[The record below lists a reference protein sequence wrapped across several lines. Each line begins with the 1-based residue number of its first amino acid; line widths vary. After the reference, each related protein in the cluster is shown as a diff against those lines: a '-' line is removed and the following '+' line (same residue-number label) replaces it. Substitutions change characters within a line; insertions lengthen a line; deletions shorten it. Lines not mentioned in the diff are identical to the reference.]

1 MASVLQI
8 EQLTKAF
15 GERLLFEGLTLHLD
29 EGEKVALVAV
39 NGAGK
44 STLLNIIAGREDYQA
59 GQITFRRDLKVGY
72 LLQNPTFKAGQ
83 CVLEACLDGNNK
95 AAEAITRYERALTT
109 GNGLEEAMAAMD
121 AADAWDFEQQAKE
134 VLTRLA
140 ITDFQQPVEELS
152 GGQCKRL
159 ALAQVLVSKPDLL
172 ILDEPTNHLDL
183 AMTEWLEEYL
193 AASRLTLLMVTH
205 DRYFLDRVS
214 TRIVEIDD
222 RQLYGYRGNYTYYLE
237 KRQERIEL
245 INAAAEKT
253 RNLYRR
259 ELEWIRR
266 TPSARTGKAKYRIDA
281 FEQLSEERRTRL
293 TEQRVEI
300 GIESSRIGT
309 KIFEMK
315 GLTKS
320 YGEKCILDRFDYLF
334 NKGEKLGIVGE
345 NGVGKSTFVKMLLG
359 EVVPDS
365 GTIEVGQT
373 VRFGYYAQQGITF
386 KEEDRVIDVVKR
398 ISEDI
403 TLADGNRISASQL
416 LNRFLFSP
424 AAQYDYVAKLSG
436 GERRRLYLCTV
447 LIANPNFLILDEPTN
462 DLDIQTLNILEEYLE
477 SFKGCVIV
485 ISHDRYFMDKIAD
498 HLFVMEGEGRIKDFP
513 GNYTQYR
520 QWRRAEELR
529 EAEAR
534 AEEERRRQQRQTT
547 PPPQKA
553 QRTYADRLSF
563 KERRELEALEVELPQ
578 LEERKTQ
585 LETAMSS
592 GTLAVEKLMEASAE
606 ITSLIDE
613 IELKTLRWME
623 LSEKN

>member
-1 MASVLQI
+1 MASILQI

-29 EGEKVALVAV
+29 EGEKVALIAV

-44 STLLNIIAGREDYQA
+44 STLLNIVAGKEDYQG
-59 GQITFRRDLKVGY
+59 GQITFRRDIRVGY
-72 LLQNPTFKAGQ
+72 LQQNPAFNHAQT
-83 CVLEACLDGNNK
+83 VLEACLEGNEQATK
-95 AAEAITRYERALTT
+95 ALARYNRALSTGEGLDEAI
-109 GNGLEEAMAAMD
+109 AAMD
-121 AADAWDFEQQAKE
+121 ATAAWDYEQQAKE
-134 VLTRLA
+134 ILTRLA
-140 ITDFQQPVEELS
+140 ITDLEQPIEQLS
-152 GGQCKRL
+152 GGQIKRL

-183 AMTEWLEEYL
+183 SMTEWLEEYL
-193 AASRLTLLMVTH
+193 AASRMTLLMVTH
-205 DRYFLDRVS
+205 DRYFLDRVC

-222 RQLYGYRGNYTYYLE
+222 QSLYSYRGNYTYYLE
-237 KRQERIEL
+237 KRQERIDL

-253 RNLYRR
+253 RNLYRH

-281 FEQLSEERRTRL
+281 FEQLSEERRTQL
-293 TEQRVEI
+293 TEQKVEI

-315 GLTKS
+315 HLEKR
-320 YGEKCILDRFDYLF
+320 YGQKCILHDFSYLF

-359 EVVPDS
+359 EVQPDS
-365 GTIEVGQT
+365 GTVEVGQT
-373 VRFGYYAQQGITF
+373 VRFGYYAQQGISF
-386 KEEDRVIDVVKR
+386 NEGDRVIDVVKR
-398 ISEDI
+398 ISEEI

-462 DLDIQTLNILEEYLE
+462 DLDIQTLTILEEYLRA
-477 SFKGCVIV
+477 FKGCVIV

-498 HLFVMEGEGRIKDFP
+498 HLFVMEGEGVIKDFP

-520 QWRRAEELR
+520 LWRREQEAR
-529 EAEAR
+529 EAELR
-534 AEEERRRQQRQTT
+534 AEQERQQRRQTT
-547 PPPQKA
+547 PPPAKA

-563 KERRELEALEVELPQ
+563 KERRELEQLEAELPT
-578 LEERKTQ
+578 LESRKRE
-585 LETAMSS
+585 LEAMMSS
-592 GTLAVEKLMEASAE
+592 GSMAVEALMEASNE
-606 ITSLIDE
+606 ITALIEE
-613 IELKTLRWME
+613 IDLKTLRWME
-623 LSEKN
+623 LSEKS

>member
-1 MASVLQI
+1 MASILQI
-8 EQLTKAF
+8 EQLKKAY
-15 GERLLFEGLTLHLD
+15 GERVLFEGLTLHLD
-29 EGEKVALVAV
+29 EGDKVAVVAV

-44 STLLNIIAGREDYQA
+44 STLLNIIAGAEDYQA
-59 GQITFRRDLKVGY
+59 GQITTKRDLRMGY
-72 LLQNPTFKAGQ
+72 LRQDPTFRQGQ
-83 CVLEACLDGNNK
+83 RVLEACLNGRGEVTR
-95 AAEAITRYERALTT
+95 AVARYEQALAS
-109 GNGLEEAMAAMD
+109 GEGLEEAMAAME
-121 AADAWDFEQQAKE
+121 AASAWDCEHQAKE

-140 ITDFQQPVEELS
+140 LTDFLQPVEELS
-152 GGQCKRL
+152 GGQRKRL
-159 ALAQVLVSKPDLL
+159 ALAQVLLAKPDLL

-183 AMTEWLEEYL
+183 GMIEWLEEHL
-193 AASRLTLLMVTH
+193 ASSRMTLLMVTH
-205 DRYFLDRVS
+205 DRYFLDRV
-214 TRIVEIDD
+214 TNRIVEIDNQ
-222 RQLYGYRGNYTYYLE
+222 QLYSYRGNYTYYLE
-237 KRQERIEL
+237 KRQERIDQ

-253 RNLYRR
+253 RNLYLR

-281 FEQLSEERRTRL
+281 FEQLSEERRTQLSEERI
-293 TEQRVEI
+293 EI

-315 GLTKS
+315 HLTKR
-320 YGEKCILDRFDYLF
+320 YDEKCILSDFSYLF
-334 NKGEKLGIVGE
+334 TKGEKLGIVGE

-359 EVVPDS
+359 EVMADS

-373 VRFGYYAQQGITF
+373 VRFGYYSQQGITF
-386 KEEDRVIDVVKR
+386 REEDRVIDVVKR

-424 AAQYDYVAKLSG
+424 AAQYDRVAKLSG

-447 LIANPNFLILDEPTN
+447 LISNPNFLILDEPTN
-462 DLDIQTLNILEEYLE
+462 DLDIQTLNILEEYLRG
-477 SFKGCVIV
+477 FKGCVIV

-520 QWRRAEELR
+520 HWRKEQEAL
-529 EAEAR
+529 EAEQR
-534 AEEERRRQQRQTT
+534 AEEERHRQRQTT

-553 QRTYADRLSF
+553 QRTYADRLTF
-563 KERRELEALEVELPQ
+563 KERRELEELETELPR
-578 LEERKTQ
+578 LEERKQ
-585 LETAMSS
+585 ELEAQMSS
-592 GTLAVEKLMEASAE
+592 GTMAVEELLKASTE
-606 ITSLIDE
+606 ITALIEE
-613 IELKTLRWME
+613 IDLKTLRWME

>member
-8 EQLTKAF
+8 EHLRKAY
-15 GERLLFEGLTLHLD
+15 GERVLFDDLTLHID

-44 STLLNIIAGREDYQA
+44 STLLNIIAGEEDYGA
-59 GQITFRRDLKVGY
+59 GQITFRRDLRVGY
-72 LLQNPTFKAGQ
+72 LMQNPRFRAGAT
-83 CVLEACLDGNNK
+83 VLEGCLEGCSH
-95 AAEAITRYERALTT
+95 AAQAITRYEKALTT
-109 GNGLEEAMAAMD
+109 GEGLEEAMAAMD
-121 AADAWDFEQQAKE
+121 AADGWTYEQQAKE
-134 VLTRLA
+134 ILTRLA
-140 ITDFQQPVEELS
+140 ITDLQQPIDELS
-152 GGQCKRL
+152 GGQIKRL

-193 AASRLTLLMVTH
+193 STAHLTLLMVTH
-205 DRYFLDRVS
+205 DRYFLDRVC

-222 RQLYGYRGNYTYYLE
+222 RTLYGYRGNYTLYLE
-237 KRQERIEL
+237 KRQERIDQ
-245 INAAAEKT
+245 INATAEKT

-293 TEQRVEI
+293 QEQRVEI

-315 GLTKS
+315 NLSKR
-320 YGEKCILDRFDYLF
+320 YGEKCILRNFDYLF

-345 NGVGKSTFVKMLLG
+345 NGVGKSTFVKLLLG
-359 EVVPDS
+359 EVAPDS
-365 GTIEVGQT
+365 GTVEVGQT

-386 KEEDRVIDVVKR
+386 REEERVIDAVTR
-398 ISEDI
+398 IAEEI

-424 AAQYDYVAKLSG
+424 AAQYDYIAKLSG

-462 DLDIQTLNILEEYLE
+462 DLDIQTLNILEEYLRQF
-477 SFKGCVIV
+477 SGCVIV

-498 HLFVMEGEGRIKDFP
+498 HLFVMQGNGTVKDFP

-520 QWRRAEELR
+520 LWRREEEQR
-529 EAEAR
+529 EAAAR
-534 AEEERRRQQRQTT
+534 AEEERNARKQPTAT
-547 PPPQKA
+547 APKST
-553 QRTYADRLSF
+553 RTYADRLSF
-563 KERRELEALEVELPQ
+563 KERRELEALEAELPTLEARKKA
-578 LEERKTQ
+578 LEEQ
-585 LETAMSS
+585 MSS
-592 GTLAVEKLMEASAE
+592 GTMEVDELMKASTE
-606 ITSLIDE
+606 ITALIEE
-613 IELKTLRWME
+613 IDLKTLRWME

>member
-8 EQLTKAF
+8 EQLKKSF
-15 GERLLFEGLTLHLD
+15 GERLLFEGLTLNLD
-29 EGEKVALVAV
+29 EGERVAVVAV

-44 STLLNIIAGREDYQA
+44 STLLNIIAGVEDYQA
-59 GQITFRRDLKVGY
+59 GQITFRRDLRVGY

-83 CVLEACLDGNNK
+83 SVLEACLDADGK

-109 GNGLEEAMAAMD
+109 GEGLEEAMAAMD
-121 AADAWDFEQQAKE
+121 AASAWEYEQRTKE
-134 VLTRLA
+134 LLTRLA
-140 ITDFQQPVEELS
+140 ITDLQQRVETLS
-152 GGQCKRL
+152 GGQIKRL
-159 ALAQVLVSKPDLL
+159 ALAQVLASNPELF

-183 AMTEWLEEYL
+183 GMTEWLEEYL
-193 AASRLTLLMVTH
+193 AASRMTLLMVTH
-205 DRYFLDRVS
+205 DRYFLDRVT

-237 KRQERIEL
+237 KRQERIDL
-245 INAAAEKT
+245 QNQAAEKT

-281 FEQLSEERRTRL
+281 FEQLSEERRTPIK
-293 TEQRVEI
+293 EKQVEI
-300 GIESSRIGT
+300 GIDSSRIGT

-315 GLTKS
+315 SLSKHF
-320 YGEKCILDRFDYLF
+320 GEKCILRDFSYLF
-334 NKGEKLGIVGE
+334 SKGEKLGIVGE
-345 NGVGKSTFVKMLLG
+345 NGVGKSTFVRMLLG
-359 EVVPDS
+359 EVPPDH

-373 VRFGYYAQQGITF
+373 VRFGYYSQQGIRF
-386 KEEDRVIDVVKR
+386 NDADRVIDVVKR
-398 ISEDI
+398 IAEEI
-403 TLADGNRISASQL
+403 TLSDGNRISASQL

-424 AAQYDYVAKLSG
+424 SAQYDYVAKLSG

-462 DLDIQTLNILEEYLE
+462 DLDIQTLNILEEYLR

-520 QWRRAEELR
+520 LWRREEELRRAEE
-529 EAEAR
+529 R
-534 AEEERRRQQRQTT
+534 AEEERRQKRQTT

-553 QRTYADRLSF
+553 QRSYADRLSF
-563 KERRELEALEVELPQ
+563 KERRELEELEQELPT
-578 LEERKTQ
+578 LEERKKG
-585 LETAMSS
+585 LEEQISS
-592 GTLAVEKLMEASAE
+592 GAMAMEA
-606 ITSLIDE
+606 LIE
-613 IELKTLRWME
+613 ASTELTALIEAIDLKTLRWME

>member
-1 MASVLQI
+1 MASILQI
-8 EQLTKAF
+8 EQLKKAY
-15 GERLLFEGLTLHLD
+15 GERVLFEGLTLHLD
-29 EGEKVALVAV
+29 EGDKVAVVAV

-44 STLLNIIAGREDYQA
+44 STLLNIIAGVEDYQA
-59 GQITFRRDLKVGY
+59 GQITTRRDLRMGY
-72 LLQNPTFKAGQ
+72 LRQNPSFGADLT
-83 CVLEACLDGNNK
+83 VLEACLEGND
-95 AAEAITRYERALTT
+95 AAARAITRYEQALAS
-109 GNGLEEAMAAMD
+109 GDDLEGAMAAMD
-121 AADAWDFEQQAKE
+121 AAGAWDYEQQAKE

-140 ITDFQQPVEELS
+140 LERLDQPVRELS
-152 GGQCKRL
+152 GGQLKRL
-159 ALAQVLVSKPDLL
+159 ALAAVLVSKPDLL

-183 AMTEWLEEYL
+183 GMIEWLEEYL
-193 AASRLTLLMVTH
+193 AASRMTLLMVTH
-205 DRYFLDRVS
+205 DRYFLDRVT

-222 RQLYGYRGNYTYYLE
+222 QQLYAYRGNYTYYLE
-237 KRQERIEL
+237 KRQERIDQ

-253 RNLYRR
+253 RNLYLR

-266 TPSARTGKAKYRIDA
+266 TPSARTGKAKFRIDA
-281 FEQLSEERRTRL
+281 FEQLSEERRTQL

-315 GLTKS
+315 HLSKR
-320 YGEKCILDRFDYLF
+320 YGEKTILRDFNYLF
-334 NKGEKLGIVGE
+334 TKGEKLGIVGE

-359 EVVPDS
+359 EVAADS

-386 KEEDRVIDVVKR
+386 NEQDRVIDVVKR

-462 DLDIQTLNILEEYLE
+462 DLDIQTLNILEEYLRG
-477 SFKGCVIV
+477 FKGCVIV

-498 HLFVMEGEGRIKDFP
+498 HLFVMQGEGRIKDFP

-520 QWRRAEELR
+520 HWLKAQ
-529 EAEAR
+529 EAEQA
-534 AEEERRRQQRQTT
+534 AEEERRRK
-547 PPPQKA
+547 PSAPAVAQKPT
-553 QRTYADRLSF
+553 RTYTDRLTF
-563 KERRELEALEVELPQ
+563 KERHELEALEEEILALEARKRA
-578 LEERKTQ
+578 LEEQ
-585 LETAMSS
+585 MSS
-592 GTLAVEKLMEASAE
+592 GTMAVEELLEASNE
-606 ITSLIDE
+606 ITALIDK
-613 IELKTLRWME
+613 IDTKSLRWLE
-623 LSEKN
+623 LSEKH

>member
-1 MASVLQI
+1 MASILQI
-8 EQLTKAF
+8 EQLKKSF
-15 GERLLFEGLTLHLD
+15 GERVLFEEFTLHLD
-29 EGEKVALVAV
+29 EGDKVALVAV

-44 STLLNIIAGREDYQA
+44 STLLNIVAGKEDYQA
-59 GQITFRRDLKVGY
+59 GQITFRRDLRVGY
-72 LLQNPTFKAGQ
+72 LQQNPSFKTG
-83 CVLEACLDGNNK
+83 CTVLEACLDGND
-95 AAEAITRYERALTT
+95 AAAHAIARYNRALLS
-109 GNGLEEAMAAMD
+109 GEDLEGAMAAMD
-121 AADAWDFEQQAKE
+121 AASAWDYEQQAKE
-134 VLTRLA
+134 ILTRLA
-140 ITDFQQPVEELS
+140 IERLDQPIEELS
-152 GGQCKRL
+152 GGQIKRL
-159 ALAQVLVSKPDLL
+159 ALAQVLVAKPDLL

-183 AMTEWLEEYL
+183 TMIEWLEEYL
-193 AASRLTLLMVTH
+193 SASRMTLLMVTH
-205 DRYFLDRVS
+205 DRYFLDRVC

-222 RQLYGYRGNYTYYLE
+222 RSLYNYRGNYTYYLE
-237 KRQERIEL
+237 KRQERIDL

-253 RNLYRR
+253 RNLYRH

-281 FEQLSEERRTRL
+281 FEQLSEERRTQL
-293 TEQRVEI
+293 TEQKVEI
-300 GIESSRIGT
+300 GIQSSRIGT

-315 GLTKS
+315 GLTKR
-320 YGEKCILDRFDYLF
+320 YGEKCILDHFSYLF

-359 EVVPDS
+359 EVQPDE
-365 GTIEVGQT
+365 GMVEVGQT
-373 VRFGYYAQQGITF
+373 VRFGYYAQQGIF
-386 KEEDRVIDVVKR
+386 FNEQDRVIDVVKR
-398 ISEDI
+398 ISEEI

-462 DLDIQTLNILEEYLE
+462 DLDIQTLNILEEYLAA
-477 SFKGCVIV
+477 FKGCVIV

-520 QWRRAEELR
+520 HWRKEQEQKALEQRAE
-529 EAEAR
+529 AERQA
-534 AEEERRRQQRQTT
+534 RRQQTAAPT
-547 PPPQKA
+547 KA

-563 KERRELEALEVELPQ
+563 KERRELEALEEELPKFEARKKE
-578 LEERKTQ
+578 LEEQ
-585 LETAMSS
+585 MSS
-592 GTLAVEKLMEASAE
+592 GSMAVEELMKASKE
-606 ITSLIDE
+606 ITALIDE
-613 IELKTLRWME
+613 IDLKTLRWME